1 MISSLME
8 AAGRQLR
15 PQVAKVVGCN
25 NEVLVIFRAEIRLPE
40 FRRRP
45 WTAS

>member
-25 NEVLVIFRAEIRLPE
+25 NEVL
-40 FRRRP
+40 
-45 WTAS
+45 TARVSQTSLDCLLGI